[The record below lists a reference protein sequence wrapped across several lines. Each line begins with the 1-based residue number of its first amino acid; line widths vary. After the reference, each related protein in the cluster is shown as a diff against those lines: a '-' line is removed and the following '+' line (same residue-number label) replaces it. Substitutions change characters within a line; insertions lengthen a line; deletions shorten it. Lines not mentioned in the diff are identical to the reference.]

1 MGHELQDAGR
11 DPTPELQTREDGA
24 GGELRLVLVE
34 RGRSGRRLLA
44 VDGPQLR
51 EHEGVEQR
59 AHVQHRRLETEIE
72 KRQLRWTQIRL
83 TKTWLEL

>member
-11 DPTPELQTREDGA
+11 DPTPELQTREDGT
-24 GGELRLVLVE
+24 GGELCLVLVE
-34 RGRSGRRLLA
+34 RGRSGSRLLA
-44 VDGPQLR
+44 VDGPQLC

-72 KRQLRWTQIRL
+72 NVSEVDADPINKNL
-83 TKTWLEL
+83 T